1 MFNNFVKSFV
11 CFTFAQNCLTKMS
24 NINKEQTEELI
35 KETAKK
41 LFFVDGKFD
50 ATTQEI
56 ADETGVNRTLINYY
70 FRSRDNLLNII
81 FEEAKEVELKKSE
94 IIENDALSARE
105 KIEKFVEKSLETG
118 LKYPFLETY
127 IVSQMNKKICPKV
140 GEVDQIHLQK
150 LLNEL
155 AVEMEKGNIE
165 KMPPIQFVFNLISLL
180 IFPIAMRPLLMEN
193 MSISDKE
200 YDKII
205 ADRKEIIMKILFKK

>member
-1 MFNNFVKSFV
+1 
-11 CFTFAQNCLTKMS
+11 MS
-24 NINKEQTEELI
+24 KKEQTEELI

-56 ADETGVNRTLINYY
+56 ADEAGVNRTLINYY

-165 KMPPIQFVFNLISLL
+165 KMPPIQIVFNLISLL

-205 ADRKEIIMKILFKK
+205 ADRKEIIMKILFKN